1 MNMKQLV
8 KETRTYRSFNEDR
21 VITKEELLVLIDLAR
36 LTASGRNAQVL
47 RFMPLYTEEDLNKMM
62 PLTAWAAALKD
73 RVFPPEGHY
82 PRAFILIC
90 HDRRRGEAAPMMLGM
105 DTGIAAQTM
114 MLGARNMGLGG
125 CMIANLKKE
134 AIKKAF
140 NLGEGV
146 EPILALGL
154 GEPDEIINIVDL
166 EEDINY
172 YRDGEDVHCVPKRS
186 LDDLLL

>member
-1 MNMKQLV
+1 
-8 KETRTYRSFNEDR
+8 
-21 VITKEELLVLIDLAR
+21 
-36 LTASGRNAQVL
+36 
-47 RFMPLYTEEDLNKMM
+47 
-62 PLTAWAAALKD
+62 
-73 RVFPPEGHY
+73 
-82 PRAFILIC
+82 
-90 HDRRRGEAAPMMLGM
+90 MMLGM